1 MEYLHKYSTCIILL
15 LYCGYVVSHGHKP
28 EGDHSI
34 YSKSS
39 NERLQL
45 ILKAEES
52 YKPCSGIDCYLPVIE
67 KDLKPFAQGIY
78 EKEMRLLKDKGT
90 LYQIIDHTVHKI
102 GSCMFP
108 ARCAGIEH
116 FLHKVKNNVTDLE
129 FVINTRDYPQV
140 HRHQSKPLPM
150 FSFSKTGDYSDIM
163 YPAWAFWEGG
173 PAIKLYPTGIGRW
186 DKHRKALSQE
196 AAKYPWSKKL
206 NKGFFRG
213 SRTSSE
219 RDPLIKLS
227 RENSKLID
235 AAYTKN
241 QAWKSDADTLHAP
254 PAEEVSFEEH
264 CKYKYL
270 FNFRGVA
277 ASFRFK
283 HLFLCKSLV
292 FHVGDEWIE
301 FFYPAMKPWVHYV
314 PVNKHASKQ
323 EIRDMLHFFMH
334 HDDVAEKIATRGYE
348 FVMKNLKMKHVTQYW
363 EVLLS
368 KYAALLKYKPRLQK

>member
-1 MEYLHKYSTCIILL
+1 M
-15 LYCGYVVSHGHKP
+15 
-28 EGDHSI
+28 
-34 YSKSS
+34 YSKQS
-39 NERLQL
+39 NVLLQL
-45 ILKAEES
+45 IHKVEES
-52 YKPCSGIDCYLPVIE
+52 YKPCSGIDCYLSVIE
-67 KDLKPFAQGIY
+67 ADLKPFEDGIH
-78 EKEMRLLKDKGT
+78 EKEISLLKDKGT
-90 LYQIIDHTVHKI
+90 LYQIIDHQVHQV

-108 ARCAGIEH
+108 ARCSGIQH
-116 FLHKVKNNVTDLE
+116 FLHKIKNNVTDVE
-129 FVINTRDYPQV
+129 FVVNTRDYPQV

-150 FSFSKTGDYSDIM
+150 FSFSKTGDYFDIM

-196 AAKYPWSKKL
+196 AGKIPWSQKL

-219 RDPLIKLS
+219 RDALVILS
-227 RENSKLID
+227 RENKKLID

-241 QAWKSDADTLHAP
+241 QAWKSDADTLHAA

-314 PVNKHASKQ
+314 PVDKHASKE
-323 EIRDMLHFFMH
+323 EIKELLHFFMH
-334 HDDVAEKIATRGYE
+334 HDDLAEKIASRGYD
-348 FVMKNLKMKHVTQYW
+348 FVMKNLKIKHVTQYW
-363 EVLLS
+363 ETLLT
-368 KYAALLKYKPRLQK
+368 KYAALLKYKPKLQN